1 MSFISYRPVRR
12 VLSPLCLLLAWG
24 CHSEEASLESAPPA
38 LATSRAAVEEAP
50 PESLPSDFLQD
61 IQLALPEGQ
70 SVLVHHPE
78 YLSSSFDPNVRVVAE
93 SDVWVTFV
101 SEAATFLNAFGYF
114 TYPESSPPTTTVGL
128 QKHLVFG
135 NASAWGSGGTLS
147 PGDRMRLGRFPAGT
161 RIGFFLV
168 SNGWDW
174 GQVDYGRT
182 TYYSVDALNPEPLAS
197 QRRHLVSLYHPGA
210 QRRVLAFEDFDR
222 AHEQANNN
230 FSDLIVSVTSNPATG
245 TDPSGPSIP
254 DKPCPESPT
263 AAPAS
268 CRLLH
273 QYCPALPSGVYAL
286 NPCDTGAT
294 QHYCDM
300 SSEGGGWTVAGWQ
313 AASARTSLGLTSRGT
328 VGSEDWSRGLACVP
342 FTEIRVFNRTFG
354 EGFVQAYPA
363 QTWNHTAVNMAI
375 GTPGIAFKQGTYG
388 PASSEIMMGC
398 VGFSWRGGV
407 YLEIACDNDHEGR
420 ARGHLADYAGEYCAG
435 GRLDSTWAWSDGT
448 TCRYRSTPYTW
459 GFAIR

>member
-1 MSFISYRPVRR
+1 MSFISCRPVHR

-24 CHSEEASLESAPPA
+24 CHPEEAGPTTAS
-38 LATSRAAVEEAP
+38 LATARAKVEEAP
-50 PESLPSDFLQD
+50 PESLPADFLQD
-61 IQLALPEGQ
+61 IQAALPEGQ

-101 SEAATFLNAFGYF
+101 SEAATFLNALGYF
-114 TYPESSPPTTTVGL
+114 TYPEGSPPTTTVGL
-128 QKHLVFG
+128 QKHLIFG
-135 NASAWGSGGTLS
+135 NASAWGSGGALT
-147 PGDRMRLGRFPAGT
+147 PGDRMHLGRFPAGT

-174 GQVDYGRT
+174 GQVDYTRT
-182 TYYSVDALNPEPLAS
+182 TYYSLDALNPEPLPS

-230 FSDLIVSVTSNPATG
+230 FSDLIISVTSNPVTG

-254 DKPCPESPT
+254 EKPCPESPT

-268 CRLLH
+268 CQLLH

-286 NPCDTGAT
+286 NPCGTGVT

-300 SSEGGGWTVAGWQ
+300 STGGGGWTVAGWQ
-313 AASARTSLGLTSRGT
+313 SASAKTSLGVSSRGT
-328 VGSEDWSRGLACVP
+328 PGSEDWSRSLACIP
-342 FTEIRVFNRTFG
+342 FTEIRVFNRTFND
-354 EGFVQAYPA
+354 GFVQGYAA
-363 QTWNHTAVNMAI
+363 QTWNHTTVNMAL
-375 GTPGIAFKQGTYG
+375 GTNGTAFKQGTYG
-388 PASSEIMMGC
+388 PPASQIMMGC
-398 VGFSWRGGV
+398 VGYGYPAAGGV
-407 YLEIACDNDHEGR
+407 TPEFACDNDNVGG

-435 GRLDSTWAWSDGT
+435 GRLDYTWAWSNGS
-448 TCRYRSTPYTW
+448 TCSYRGTPYTW